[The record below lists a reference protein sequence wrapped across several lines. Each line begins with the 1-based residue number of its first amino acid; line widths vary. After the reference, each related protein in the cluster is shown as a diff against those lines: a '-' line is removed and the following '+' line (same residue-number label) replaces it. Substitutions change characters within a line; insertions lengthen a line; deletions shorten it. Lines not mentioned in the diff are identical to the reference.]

1 MAKTIKVLNQ
11 LGGQQVSN
19 TFPLTVPV
27 YAGTAASI
35 KPGMLVITN
44 GAHAGYWKAAADANT
59 DTLTVNAGI
68 ATSESTETAAAEGVV
83 TIETAPVMLVSVK
96 AKTPGNLTAAM
107 KGVAFILDVDGSGNY
122 TLDQAT
128 STNGMLN
135 IVDFDNTTDGNCIC
149 TLTTHWRG

>member
-19 TFPLTVPV
+19 TFPITVPV
-27 YAGTAASI
+27 FAGAISTI

-44 GAHAGYWKAAADANT
+44 GAHAGYWKAAADAATTTELING
-59 DTLTVNAGI
+59 GI
-68 ATSESTETAAAEGVV
+68 ATSESTETVGDNGTV
-83 TIETAPVMLVSVK
+83 TIETAPVMLVSIK

-107 KGVAFILDVDGSGNY
+107 RGVAFILDVDGSGNY

-128 STNGMLN
+128 SVNGILN
-135 IVDFDNTTDGNCIC
+135 ILDYDNTTDGNCTC
-149 TLTTHWRG
+149 ALTTHWRG